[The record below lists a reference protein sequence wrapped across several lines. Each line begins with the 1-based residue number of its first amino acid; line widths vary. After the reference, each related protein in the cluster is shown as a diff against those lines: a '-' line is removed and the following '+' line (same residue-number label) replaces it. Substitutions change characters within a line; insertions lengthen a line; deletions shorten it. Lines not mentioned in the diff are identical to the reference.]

1 MPLSVCDQARDGKG
15 TQLRG
20 VTYRDVRR
28 LIGMKRSFRT
38 SKGFTLVELLVV
50 IAILAVLAALL
61 LPAISASKSKAK
73 RTTCLNNLH
82 QISLGVRMYSD
93 DSNDTPPALG
103 AAALKTNILS
113 LYSGYKQLMRNYVG
127 LKAASS
133 PQDKLFACP
142 ADTFYLDIF
151 SGHGTWPPGCLE
163 ESLHDQPVMDFS
175 SYGFNGGD
183 NLTRI
188 AGTRVYTRV
197 GLGGVK
203 LSAVKHPA
211 RTLLVVENSAPAPW
225 SWHEPVRR
233 AQFNDAKSV
242 VSFVD
247 SHVAFVKMYWDSSK
261 LYAGFCDP
269 PAGYD
274 YQWTPY

>member
-1 MPLSVCDQARDGKG
+1 VNSH
-15 TQLRG
+15 
-20 VTYRDVRR
+20 
-28 LIGMKRSFRT
+28 FET
-38 SKGFTLVELLVV
+38 SKGFTRIELLAT
-50 IAILAVLAALL
+50 IAILALLAALL
-61 LPAISASKSKAK
+61 LPAVSVSKSKAR

-82 QISLGVRMYSD
+82 QISLGVRMYWD
-93 DSNDTPPALG
+93 DSSDAPPALG

-113 LYSGYKQLMRNYVG
+113 LYSGYKQLTKNYVG
-127 LKAASS
+127 LKGASS
-133 PQDKLFACP
+133 PQEKLFACP

-151 SGHGTWPPGCLE
+151 HKDGTWPPQCVAK
-163 ESLHDQPVMDFS
+163 SLHEEAIMDFS

-183 NLTRI
+183 NVTRT
-188 AGTRVYTRV
+188 AGTNVYTRL

-203 LSAVKHPA
+203 LSAVKHPG

-225 SWHEPVRR
+225 SWHEPLRR

-247 SHVAFVKMYWDSSK
+247 GHVAFVRLYWDSSK
-261 LYAGFCDP
+261 FYAGFCDP

-274 YQWTPY
+274 YTWSPN

>member
-1 MPLSVCDQARDGKG
+1 VK
-15 TQLRG
+15 
-20 VTYRDVRR
+20 RR
-28 LIGMKRSFRT
+28 FRT
-38 SKGFTLVELLVV
+38 SEGFTLIELLVV
-50 IAILAVLAALL
+50 IAILAALAALL
-61 LPAISASKSKAK
+61 LPAINASKNKAK

-82 QISLGVRMYSD
+82 QISLGVRMYCD
-93 DSNDTPPALG
+93 DSSDTPPTLG

-113 LYSGYKQLMRNYVG
+113 LYSGYKRLTMNYVG
-127 LKAASS
+127 LKGASS

-151 SGHGTWPPGCLE
+151 SSRVTSPPRCIE
-163 ESLHDQPVMDFS
+163 KSLHDQAVMDFS

-183 NLTRI
+183 NLTRR
-188 AGTRVYTRV
+188 AGTNVYTRP

-225 SWHEPVRR
+225 SWHEPLHR
-233 AQFNDAKSV
+233 AQFYDAKSV

-247 SHVAFVKMYWDSSK
+247 GHVSVVKMYWDSSK
-261 LYAGFCDP
+261 FYAGFCDP